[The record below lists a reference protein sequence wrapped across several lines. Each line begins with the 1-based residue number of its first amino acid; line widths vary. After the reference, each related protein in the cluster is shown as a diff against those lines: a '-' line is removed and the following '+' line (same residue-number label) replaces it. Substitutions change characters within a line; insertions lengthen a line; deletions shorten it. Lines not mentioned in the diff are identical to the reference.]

1 MIAPMNS
8 DSAVKQISFMRLA
21 IGVSAWLFP
30 RLAGRLFGLDTAANP
45 QAPYLARLFGAR
57 DVALAVGALQ
67 TTGAARRQWLQLAMA
82 CDVADVFA
90 GIAGKRDGSL
100 PAVTSVLVTGTAV
113 VAAAQSANAIKAV
126 DADGAAA

>member
-1 MIAPMNS
+1 MSS
-8 DSAVKQISFMRLA
+8 DSAVRQISFMRLA

-30 RLAGRLFGLDTAANP
+30 RLAGRLFGLDTAGNP

-57 DVALAVGALQ
+57 DVALGLGALQ
-67 TTGAARRQWLQLAMA
+67 STGAARKQWLQLAMA

-90 GIAGKRDGSL
+90 GLAGKRDGSL
-100 PAVTSVLVTGTAV
+100 PAVTAVLVTGTAV

-126 DADGAAA
+126 ESESAAA